1 MAFAMISAR
10 GRSWSRALVG
20 LLAAIAVACSSHTEQ
35 TFNPDDPFD
44 DPFFA
49 EEFGSGDSLDE
60 VWNQPAPSVG
70 SLASGEDAEAHL
82 LAEHSDPIW
91 GEGEGPLGDELA
103 PGKEKTFSDK
113 ASEAAVAT
121 MSVLFAA
128 GMTALPYLVGAY

>member
-1 MAFAMISAR
+1 MQGVR
-10 GRSWSRALVG
+10 GWGTRRALVG
-20 LLAAIAVACSSHTEQ
+20 VLAAVVVACSSHTEQ

-49 EEFGSGDSLDE
+49 EEFESGDSLDE
-60 VWNQPAPSVG
+60 IWNQPAPSVG
-70 SLASGEDAEAHL
+70 SLASGEDAESKL

-91 GEGEGPLGDELA
+91 AEGDGPLGDEA
-103 PGKEKTFSDK
+103 TPGKEKSFSDR

>member
-1 MAFAMISAR
+1 MQGAWGR
-10 GRSWSRALVG
+10 GKRCAILGV
-20 LLAAIAVACSSHTEQ
+20 LAAVVVACSSHTEQ
-35 TFNPDDPFD
+35 TFNPEDPFD

-49 EEFGSGDSLDE
+49 EDFEAGDSLDE
-60 VWNQPAPSVG
+60 IWNQPAPSVG
-70 SLASGEDAEAHL
+70 ALASGDDAESQL

-91 GEGEGPLGDELA
+91 AEGDGPLGDEAA
-103 PGKEKTFSDK
+103 PGKEKSFSDR